1 MATIEMRGGK
11 FRVKI
16 QRQNHAPMSKTFS
29 YRKDAEAWAR
39 QTERAIETGT
49 LSLLAKSEGA
59 RITLGQLL
67 ERYRDQISPQKRG
80 WKDETARINAI
91 LRNAI
96 AKKMLYS
103 VTSSDWAKYKDERLK
118 KIRQQSLHREFNIY
132 KAMYKIAHTEWGFTG
147 LANPLTAIKLQ
158 SKSKIRDR
166 RLTNEEWERVI
177 TEAKLRGNPMVWQII
192 VWAKE
197 SGMRRGEI
205 LGIKWDHINLEQRLL
220 VIPVTKT
227 DESRTIPITKAMLS
241 ILEAQKTS
249 ALLQNHDNESV
260 FPIKLKNLET
270 TVLNILKK
278 TGLKGEFTFHGW
290 RHERVSSLFELGL
303 SIPEVASISG
313 HKDWRILARYTH
325 PKPQDILR
333 KLEPLS

>member
-1 MATIEMRGGK
+1 MRGGK
-11 FRVKI
+11 FRVKVR
-16 QRQNHAPMSKTFS
+16 RQNQLPISKTFTL
-29 YRKDAEAWAR
+29 RRDAEAWAR
-39 QTERAIETGT
+39 ATERAIETGT
-49 LSLLAKSEGA
+49 LSLLAKSEVA
-59 RITLGQLL
+59 QITLGQLL

-96 AKKMLYS
+96 AKKKLYS

-118 KIRQQSLHREFNIY
+118 KIKPQSLHREFNIY
-132 KAMYKIAHTEWGFTG
+132 KAMYKIAKDEWGFTG

-205 LGIKWDHINLEQRLL
+205 LNIRWDHINLEERLL

-241 ILEAQKTS
+241 ILEAQDRANS
-249 ALLQNHDNESV
+249 YV

-325 PKPQDILR
+325 PRPQDILR
-333 KLEPLS
+333 KLEPLN

>member
-1 MATIEMRGGK
+1 MLRLGPG
-11 FRVKI
+11 
-16 QRQNHAPMSKTFS
+16 
-29 YRKDAEAWAR
+29 
-39 QTERAIETGT
+39 QTERAIEIGT

-67 ERYRDQISPQKRG
+67 ERYRDEISSQKKG
-80 WKDETARINAI
+80 EKDETARINAI

-96 AKKMLYS
+96 AKKQLYS

-132 KAMYKIAHTEWGFTG
+132 KAMYKIAKDEWGFTG

-158 SKSKIRDR
+158 SRSKIRDR

-177 TEAKLRGNPMVWQII
+177 TEAKLKGNPMVWQII

-205 LGIKWDHINLEQRLL
+205 LGIKWDHINLKERLL

-241 ILEAQKTS
+241 ILEAQKTRANS
-249 ALLQNHDNESV
+249 NV

-270 TVLNILKK
+270 TVINILKK

-290 RHERVSSLFELGL
+290 RHERVSSLFELGCPSPKL
-303 SIPEVASISG
+303 LQSLVI
-313 HKDWRILARYTH
+313 RIG
-325 PKPQDILR
+325 
-333 KLEPLS
+333 EF